1 MRPDQ
6 QAWYRQ
12 RLAFAGQRGWFYDEF
27 GQLLHSMNR
36 RDGPMAEFRGLIR
49 RFDDCADRYEYGTI
63 SRGTE
68 VVERPYL
75 ALLANMTP
83 ADLTSQARR
92 GSSMWGDGFWARF
105 AFVTP
110 PSSERKRGRF
120 PQGERVIPLEIVD
133 PLRAWHQHL
142 GIPNA
147 RVEVLE
153 NGSSSTQ
160 VVNSAD
166 SISAPCT
173 LGEGVYDAFYRYQEA
188 LLDIVEMHHNHDLD
202 GNYVRFPEKALRV
215 AMLLASLE
223 NDGGIELRHWARAQA
238 IAERWRANLHA
249 LYQQVNES
257 SPYQAVPVE
266 DKVLDVVERLKEPTA
281 REVAQMIHR
290 LSPYQATRCLDRLAE
305 QGVLVANDTGRTIR
319 YSLPTEEK
327 V

>member
-1 MRPDQ
+1 
-6 QAWYRQ
+6 
-12 RLAFAGQRGWFYDEF
+12 
-27 GQLLHSMNR
+27 
-36 RDGPMAEFRGLIR
+36 
-49 RFDDCADRYEYGTI
+49 
-63 SRGTE
+63 
-68 VVERPYL
+68 
-75 ALLANMTP
+75 
-83 ADLTSQARR
+83 
-92 GSSMWGDGFWARF
+92 MWGDGFWARF

-110 PSSERKRGRF
+110 PSNERKRGRF
-120 PQGERVIPLEIVD
+120 PQGERVIPLEILD

-160 VVNSAD
+160 VVSSAD
-166 SISAPCT
+166 WVSAPCI

-202 GNYVRFPEKALRV
+202 GNYVRLAEKALRV

-257 SPYQAVPVE
+257 SPFQAVPVE

-290 LSPYQATRCLDRLAE
+290 LSPYQATQCLDKLTE